1 MSRCTECGAELDD
14 SVDVVIQVDIEKAEA
29 LKGGTSKEPICED
42 CAAKLI
48 EGEVQ

>member
-14 SVDVVIQVDIEKAEA
+14 SIDVVIQVDADKAEA
-29 LKGGTSKEPICED
+29 LLGGESKGPICED

-48 EGEVQ
+48 DGEIQ